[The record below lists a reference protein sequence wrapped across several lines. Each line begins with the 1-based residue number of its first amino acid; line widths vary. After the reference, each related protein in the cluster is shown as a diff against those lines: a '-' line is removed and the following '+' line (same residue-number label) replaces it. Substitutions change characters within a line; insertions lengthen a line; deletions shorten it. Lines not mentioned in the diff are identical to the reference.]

1 LSSKAG
7 AGGVILMFEGA
18 LLSLLALTAMAGLNI
33 ASEIES
39 ASRAKNT
46 RVVIDFLISILLLE

>member
-7 AGGVILMFEGA
+7 AGGVTLMFDGMD
-18 LLSLLALTAMAGLNI
+18 LSLPARTATAGLSI
-33 ASEIES
+33 ASEIQS
-39 ASRAKNT
+39 ASSAKNT